1 MTAYEFSF
9 DLDTTLEREIEV
21 RLQVNGGDYHAYFGE
36 YITIK
41 PGMQHYSWEFTMEEQ
56 TDVAPRMCFNM
67 GSPADGSALEP
78 HVITL
83 DNVSVVLTDDTNV
96 IKSEQVDLSKNVN
109 LNQVGF
115 RTSDRKTAVIR
126 SEGIDQT
133 FTVKDESGKEV
144 YSGKLNGPVDAQ
156 YADEKVYQADF
167 SDFKTPGKYV
177 VSVSNGDES
186 YPFTIGD
193 DVYDELLKDSF
204 LMLYKQRCGTEVS
217 ADIAGEFAHPVCH
230 DSKAL
235 IYGTNSYID
244 VSGGWHDAG
253 DYGRYVVAG
262 ATTVADLLLAY
273 EDYPELWEADDLGI
287 PESGNGIPDILDE
300 AAYELKWMLKMQDPS
315 TGGVYHKVTCRE
327 FPGFVMPQEE
337 TEELVVCPISNTATG
352 DFAAVMAKASSVY
365 ADIDPAFAK
374 TALAAAKK
382 AYAYLEDHKS
392 AVSFKNPEEISTG
405 EYPDGQFK
413 DEMYWA
419 SVELYK
425 VTGDE
430 AYIKYAE
437 DLLDMYVLHG
447 FGWDS
452 MGSYGN
458 IAYLTMDPEKQN
470 AALVEKIKTEIEV
483 NAKEYL
489 NNSKT
494 DGYMSDLGSNYC
506 WGSNLSVCGYA
517 RQMLIAAKYASDD
530 LKKEYEQAVYDQL
543 SYILG
548 QNATGYCFLTGYG
561 SLSAQNPHHRPSIAT
576 GKPMSG
582 MVIGGPDGNME
593 DSFIKSVMA
602 GTPPAKCYADNA
614 QSYSTNEIT
623 IYWNSPFVYLLS
635 DIMSKH

>member
-1 MTAYEFSF
+1 
-9 DLDTTLEREIEV
+9 
-21 RLQVNGGDYHAYFGE
+21 
-36 YITIK
+36 
-41 PGMQHYSWEFTMEEQ
+41 
-56 TDVAPRMCFNM
+56 
-67 GSPADGSALEP
+67 
-78 HVITL
+78 
-83 DNVSVVLTDDTNV
+83 
-96 IKSEQVDLSKNVN
+96 
-109 LNQVGF
+109 
-115 RTSDRKTAVIR
+115 
-126 SEGIDQT
+126 
-133 FTVKDESGKEV
+133 
-144 YSGKLNGPVDAQ
+144 
-156 YADEKVYQADF
+156 
-167 SDFKTPGKYV
+167 
-177 VSVSNGDES
+177 
-186 YPFTIGD
+186 
-193 DVYDELLKDSF
+193 
-204 LMLYKQRCGTEVS
+204 
-217 ADIAGEFAHPVCH
+217 
-230 DSKAL
+230 
-235 IYGTNSYID
+235 
-244 VSGGWHDAG
+244 
-253 DYGRYVVAG
+253 
-262 ATTVADLLLAY
+262 
-273 EDYPELWEADDLGI
+273 
-287 PESGNGIPDILDE
+287 
-300 AAYELKWMLKMQDPS
+300 
-315 TGGVYHKVTCRE
+315 
-327 FPGFVMPQEE
+327 
-337 TEELVVCPISNTATG
+337 
-352 DFAAVMAKASSVY
+352 
-365 ADIDPAFAK
+365 
-374 TALAAAKK
+374 
-382 AYAYLEDHKS
+382 
-392 AVSFKNPEEISTG
+392 
-405 EYPDGQFK
+405 
-413 DEMYWA
+413 MYWA

-470 AALVEKIKTEIEV
+470 TALVEKIKTAIEA

-530 LKKEYEQAVYDQL
+530 QKKEYEQAVYDQL

-561 SLSAQNPHHRPSIAT
+561 SLNAQNPHHRPSIAI